1 MWSNHFP
8 IAFGSQHTLELTRR
22 RESIVT
28 PRNPNTELLRASS
41 PTARWMREKV
51 PAISAVTDRPG
62 DSACMQGELN
72 WEISLDVAEYR
83 RAHFLSP
90 PVMGGSSGTPHEDI
104 DSIQHRRYRS
114 VILSIL
120 VV

>member
-22 RESIVT
+22 RESIVM
-28 PRNPNTELLRASS
+28 PNTELLRASS

-62 DSACMQGELN
+62 TQRVRRVNSTGSYRWMSLN
-72 WEISLDVAEYR
+72 ADEHTSSHLPQWAGL
-83 RAHFLSP
+83 
-90 PVMGGSSGTPHEDI
+90 PVLPMRTSTASNTGAIEA
-104 DSIQHRRYRS
+104 
-114 VILSIL
+114 
-120 VV
+120 